1 MTAILEVENVS
12 KLYGQML
19 AVDDVSFNINKGE
32 VLTLL
37 GRSGCGK
44 STTLRLVAGLERP
57 DEGEIRLRGKVVV
70 STAQGIFVPPERRS
84 VGLVFQSYA
93 VWPHMTVFE
102 NIAYPLKIRR
112 IAAAK
117 IRAQVE
123 RIADLV
129 GLSEYLS
136 RPSQNLSG
144 GQQQRVAL
152 GRALIHEPDL
162 LLLDEPFSN
171 LDTELR
177 EDLRLQM
184 KDLQKRLNTSVLYV
198 THDQE
203 EAMDL
208 SHRVAVMFRGKIQQL
223 AAPEV
228 VYEQPE
234 NFFIQRFVG
243 KILRFNGRLTG
254 ISGETATVRI
264 GDAADLTAASFDQ
277 GLTVGDD
284 VVVTVRPE
292 DVAIVAGP
300 EPGGCALPSTVLE
313 KSFFGSRYELH
324 IDTLGS
330 VNTLP
335 MDKTSR
341 YDTGEQL
348 YLSIPGGRARAWPV
362 PPDS

>member
-1 MTAILEVENVS
+1 MTTILEVENVS
-12 KLYGQML
+12 KLYGQMP
-19 AVDDVSFNINKGE
+19 AADKVSFDIKQGE

-44 STTLRLVAGLERP
+44 STMLRLVAGLERP

-70 STAQGIFVPPERRS
+70 STAQGIFVPPEKRS

-112 IAAAK
+112 IATRK
-117 IRAQVE
+117 IQSQVE

-223 AAPEV
+223 AEPQI

-243 KILRFNGRLTG
+243 KILRFDGRLSG
-254 ISGETATVRI
+254 IDGDTATVRI
-264 GDAADLTAASFDQ
+264 GDAADLTAKVFDQ
-277 GLTVGDD
+277 GLAVGDD

-292 DVAIVAGP
+292 DVSIAS
-300 EPGGCALPSTVLE
+300 EPGPGECAVPCTVLE
-313 KSFFGSRYELH
+313 KSFFGNRNELR
-324 IDTLGS
+324 IDSLGS
-330 VNTLP
+330 INTLP
-335 MDKTSR
+335 MDKASR
-341 YDTGEQL
+341 FGMGEKF
-348 YLSIPGGRARAWPV
+348 YLTIPGGRARAWPD
-362 PPDS
+362 PHDN